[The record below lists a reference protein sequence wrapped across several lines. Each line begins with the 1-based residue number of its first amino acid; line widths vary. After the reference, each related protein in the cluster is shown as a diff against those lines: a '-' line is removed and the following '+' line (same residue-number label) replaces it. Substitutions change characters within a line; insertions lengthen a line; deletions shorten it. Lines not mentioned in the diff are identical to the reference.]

1 VDVDQ
6 VVVEL
11 YGLTPETFTAA
22 RNRAA
27 KAAKDTGHSHTAAAI
42 MALRKPTLAAW
53 LANHLVRVDPD
64 GVHQLTELGE
74 QLRQAHLAADG
85 SALRRLTPYRY
96 KIVQALVSTA
106 RDRATADGRTVT
118 AAVVDRL
125 TETLDAALV
134 DPGAAQL
141 LRTGQLTSAL
151 RHVGFGVVDESGEP
165 AQLAPV
171 QPRVVRSNRRPPAR
185 KSATARTPPDADPL
199 RKRLAELTIRAE
211 RAAAEH
217 AEVEAER
224 AEAESLLDAN
234 QHHIADLEA
243 AIERLADELE
253 QTRDQLKAARRE
265 SPRLQ
270 RNLDRATRTA
280 TSAQR
285 RLESTAAQL
294 TKFGS

>member
-1 VDVDQ
+1 VDVDH
-6 VVVEL
+6 VAVEL
-11 YGLTPETFTAA
+11 YGLAPEAFTAA
-22 RNRAA
+22 RNHAA
-27 KAAKDTGHSHTAAAI
+27 KAARDAGDPRSAAAI

-53 LANHLVRVDPD
+53 LANHLVRVDPE

-74 QLRQAHLAADG
+74 QLREAHLSTDG
-85 SALRRLTPYRY
+85 AALRRLTPYRH
-96 KIVQALVSTA
+96 KLVQALVATA
-106 RDRATADGRTVT
+106 RERATTEGRAVT

-171 QPRVVRSNRRPPAR
+171 KPHVVRSSRPEPAR
-185 KSATARTPPDADPL
+185 KPAAVRKPPKADPT
-199 RKRLAELTIRAE
+199 RQRLAELTRRAE
-211 RAAAEH
+211 QAAAEY

-243 AIERLADELE
+243 AIERLTDE
-253 QTRDQLKAARRE
+253 KAARRE

-270 RNLDRATRTA
+270 RTLDRAARTA
-280 TSAQR
+280 AAAQR
-285 RLESTAAQL
+285 RRDSTANQL
-294 TKFGS
+294 TKFGG